1 MPSSLDQTTWS
12 TEVDNLSA
20 FENQRNF
27 MNKESMS
34 VSIGGR
40 EISFETGKIAR
51 QANGSVIL
59 RSGDTML
66 MATACASE
74 TPLQDVDFLP
84 LRVDYQEKFSSTGKT
99 LGGYLKREG
108 RPTQREILT
117 CRLIDRPLRPLFQK
131 GWFHETQL
139 LSYVLSYDGV
149 HTPEPLAICALS
161 AALVISDI
169 PLIKP
174 VGAVQV
180 GLIGDKLI
188 INPTFQEMEESSLD
202 LLLAG
207 TEDAILMIEGYADF
221 LTEEQVLEAVEEGH
235 KAIQKICLALSEWQ
249 NLVGKDKRLDTLRL
263 PSEDILKDV
272 ESFSSK
278 DLEQAVRIV
287 AKQERDEKISSIN
300 TDLLA
305 KYCSEETEAIH
316 PKNEVLAAFK
326 KSQARAMRD
335 MILKENV
342 RSDGRQTDQVRPI
355 SIDMTYL
362 PRTHGS
368 AVFTRGETQAI
379 AVATLGGD
387 TMAQRF
393 ESLNGDGGHRFY
405 LQYSFPP
412 FSVGE
417 VGRVGPPGRREIG
430 HGKLAERSLAASL
443 PSPDDFP
450 YVIRLESNVTESNG
464 SSSMASVCGG
474 CLAMMDAGIPLKHPI
489 AGIAMG
495 LILEGEKYAILSDI
509 LGAEDA
515 LGDMDFKIAG
525 NASGITAFQL
535 DIKIEGIT
543 PQIMKAA
550 LTQAKQGRLHILQ
563 KMMEACPK
571 PREQLSAHAPRIET
585 VKVKPSKIGMVIGPG
600 GKQIREIIEVS
611 GAEIN
616 IDDDGV
622 VSIVATT
629 HDSMEKAKEMIHN
642 ITAEAEVGKIYNG
655 KIVSIVP
662 FGVFV
667 SLVGQ
672 QEGLCHISE
681 LSHERIED
689 IRKKGF
695 KEGQELEVKVLE
707 IDDRGKVR
715 LSHKVLLSAP
725 AKSAD

>member
-1 MPSSLDQTTWS
+1 
-12 TEVDNLSA
+12 
-20 FENQRNF
+20 

-66 MATACASE
+66 LGTACASD

-117 CRLIDRPLRPLFQK
+117 CRLIDRPLRPLFEK
-131 GWFHETQL
+131 GWYHDTQL

-169 PLIKP
+169 PLVKP

-180 GLIGDKLI
+180 GLVGERLI
-188 INPTFQEMEESSLD
+188 INPTFQEMENSRLD
-202 LLLAG
+202 LMLAG

-235 KAIQKICLALSEWQ
+235 KAIQQICRALSEWQ

-272 ESFSSK
+272 EAFSSK

-287 AKQERDEKISSIN
+287 GKQERDEKISEIN
-300 TDLLA
+300 AALLA
-305 KYCSEETEAIH
+305 KYCPEEAEATH
-316 PKNEVLAAFK
+316 PKNEVMAAFK
-326 KSQARAMRD
+326 KSQARAMRE

-355 SIDMTYL
+355 SIDMGYL

-368 AVFTRGETQAI
+368 SVFTRGETQAV

-387 TMAQRF
+387 TMAQRY
-393 ESLNGDGGHRFY
+393 ESLNGEGGHRFY
-405 LQYSFPP
+405 LQYFFPP

-417 VGRVGPPGRREIG
+417 VGRFGPPGRREVG
-430 HGKLAERSLAASL
+430 HGKLAERSLAAAL
-443 PSPDDFP
+443 PSADDFP
-450 YVIRLESNVTESNG
+450 YVIRLESNITESNG

-474 CLAMMDAGIPLKHPI
+474 CLAMMDAGIPLKHPV

-525 NASGITAFQL
+525 NDSGITAFQL

-622 VSIVATT
+622 VSIVAAT
-629 HDSMEKAKEMIHN
+629 HDAMEKAKEMIHN
-642 ITAEAEVGKIYNG
+642 ITAEAEVGKVYKG

-715 LSHKVLLSAP
+715 LSHKVLLEAP
-725 AKSAD
+725 AK